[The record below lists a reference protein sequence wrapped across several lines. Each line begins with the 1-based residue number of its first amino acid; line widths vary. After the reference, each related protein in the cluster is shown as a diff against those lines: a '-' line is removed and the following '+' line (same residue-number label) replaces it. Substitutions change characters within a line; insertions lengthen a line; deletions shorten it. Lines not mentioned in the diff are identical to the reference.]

1 VPITPVRRGIRLKSQ
16 LNRLAGDDATTSEL
30 AGAADGPA
38 GDRRPPGH
46 ARDRSGRVLRAL
58 RGAPRRFGLVL
69 LIVDSS
75 ALLIGFAMAG
85 PHTMIAATLLAVVI
99 LAWRGMY
106 RSRLTVSVLDAL
118 PALLLAPL
126 VASSLAVTHDILRPE
141 PGGLPPEHTASSG
154 LLAGALLL
162 VLRAVTYAVIRHGR
176 ARGWAAYTTLILGAG
191 RVGRELGQ
199 TLRVHPQYG
208 LRPVA
213 CWDPAPFLD
222 EAELGLPLLNELS
235 LAAAIAH
242 TGASVVLVAF
252 GRLAESDMVDVVR
265 TCDRMDTEIFV
276 VPRLFELAQR
286 SSGMDEIWGTPL
298 VRLRRPAFRSKT
310 WHLKRLL
317 DIVVSSLL
325 LIPLLPVLAACALA
339 VRIEGGKGVIFRQQR
354 VGLDGRVFEL
364 LKFRSMRPLDDAES
378 ATRWNVANDSRVGTV
393 GRFLRRTSLD
403 ELPQLVN
410 VLRGDMTLV
419 GPRPERPH
427 FVRQFSGELPRYVAR
442 HRVPAGLT
450 GWAQIHGL
458 RGDTSMPERVRFD
471 NYYIENWSLWLDVRI
486 LARTVTAVLRREGA

>member
-1 VPITPVRRGIRLKSQ
+1 MSVSTVPLRRAAEENADVVGYAARPVEVSTAPTELED
-16 LNRLAGDDATTSEL
+16 AG
-30 AGAADGPA
+30 
-38 GDRRPPGH
+38 
-46 ARDRSGRVLRAL
+46 GRVDPEVGRSRRIVRAL
-58 RGAPRRFGLVL
+58 TGATRRFGVTLLVL
-69 LIVDSS
+69 DAC
-75 ALLIGFAMAG
+75 ALLVGFGTAG
-85 PHTMIAATLLAVVI
+85 RQTMLAGSLLTVVI

-126 VASSLAVTHDILRPE
+126 VAGSLAVTHDILRPE
-141 PGGLPPEHTASSG
+141 PGGLRYGHTAYSG
-154 LLAGALLL
+154 LLAGVLLL
-162 VLRAVTYAVIRHGR
+162 AVRAIAYALIRYAR
-176 ARGWAAYTTLILGAG
+176 AKGWAAYTTLILGAG
-191 RVGRELGQ
+191 HVGRDLSQ
-199 TLRVHPQYG
+199 TLRTRPQYG
-208 LRPVA
+208 LRPA
-213 CWDPAPFLD
+213 AFWDPAPFLK
-222 EAELGLPLLNELS
+222 ETELGLPLLNDLS
-235 LAAAIAH
+235 LADAIAS

-252 GRLAESDMVDVVR
+252 GRSAESDMVDVVR

-276 VPRLFELAQR
+276 VPRLFELSQC

-317 DIVVSSLL
+317 DIVVSILL
-325 LIPLLPVLAACALA
+325 LVPLLPVLAACALA

-364 LKFRSMRPLDDAES
+364 LKFRSMRPVDDMES
-378 ATRWNVANDSRVGTV
+378 ATRWNVAHDSRLGPV

-419 GPRPERPH
+419 GPRPERPF
-427 FVRQFSGELPRYVAR
+427 FVQQFSGELPRYVAR

-458 RGDTSMPERVRFD
+458 RGDTSLSERIRFD
-471 NYYIENWSLWLDVRI
+471 NYYIENWSLWLDFRI
-486 LARTVTAVLRREGA
+486 LVRTIAAVLRREGA